1 MLEVMLTTGPSNT
14 TAGGN
19 ASVHITDLE
28 PNCCERDGIHPG
40 GDRAREIAFHRA
52 MT

>member
-40 GDRAREIAFHRA
+40 GVAQERLRFTAP
-52 MT
+52 